1 MKYFRVEI
9 ECVRKGK
16 WVALLCDTF
25 ETLTAASRSELEAAT
40 RRYIEDSRGE
50 KYFEVIWLG

>member
-9 ECVRKGK
+9 ECVRKGA
-16 WVALLCDTF
+16 WVALICDTF

-40 RRYIEDSRGE
+40 RRHIEDSRGE
-50 KYFEVIWLG
+50 KHFEVIWLG